1 MKLLLFFSILATTC
15 KAQTDTSLLS
25 VRYRFSHIK
34 DTTKP
39 EVVYTENM
47 QLFVAA
53 TISMYKSADKE
64 MIDSINKAAMMQ
76 QFKEQEGTTSFK
88 IDMSGSRTASSTVYY
103 KSETTKTLSVL
114 QNLGQKYLIES
125 ELPSINWVV
134 TSDTKTIQNYT
145 CQKATTTFKG
155 RHYVAWFCA
164 DLPYSSGPWKLGGL
178 PGLILE
184 AYDPNGTVKFLFDA
198 ITKVS
203 QPIELPKRAVKIS
216 PTEYNKLLDLREK
229 DPEAFL
235 KAALSSTNTVTN
247 GVTTSIKIDNSTRIK
262 PVINNPLELSKD

>member
-15 KAQTDTSLLS
+15 QAQTDISLLS

-53 TISMYKSADKE
+53 TISMYKSADKD

-76 QFKEQEGTTSFK
+76 QFKAQEGTTNFK
-88 IDMSGSRTASSTVYY
+88 IDMTGSRNASSNVYY
-103 KSETTKTLSVL
+103 KSEMTKTLSVL
-114 QNLGQKYLIES
+114 QKLGQEYLIES
-125 ELPSINWVV
+125 TLPSINW
-134 TSDTKTIQNYT
+134 TIASETKTIQNYT
-145 CQKATTTFKG
+145 CQKATTIFKG
-155 RHYVAWFCA
+155 RHYVAWFCP
-164 DLPYSSGPWKLGGL
+164 DLPYSNGPWKLGGL

-198 ITKVS
+198 ISKTS
-203 QPIELPKRAVKIS
+203 QPLELPKRAVKIS
-216 PTEYNKLLDLREK
+216 PAEYNKLLELREK

-235 KAALSSTNTVTN
+235 NAALSSMNMSTN
-247 GVTTSIKIDNSTRIK
+247 GVTTSIKVDTSKRIK